1 MEVISIS
8 DKKFL
13 KYFKSW
19 ENLISFL
26 IPFIVSAFVAFF
38 GDLIEIN
45 IAHFLATS
53 FLLIVI
59 IWILFLK
66 INDKNEMLE
75 ETKQQLKSVQSLL
88 TSYKVIDDFPYPK
101 IFNVI
106 VTESQILCY
115 LHKSKIFKIN
125 HLYTIIKTDGEAEHE
140 VGIITIISFQTNGT
154 PVANTEFTTK
164 DNNFIQKFIK
174 SDPHLLQEL
183 FIIPSID
190 SKYKSQGGY

>member
-1 MEVISIS
+1 MEVIKIS

-19 ENLISFL
+19 DNLISFF
-26 IPFIVSAFVAFF
+26 IPVITSVLVVFF
-38 GDLIEIN
+38 GKLVKIN
-45 IAHFLATS
+45 ASYFLAVVFIST
-53 FLLIVI
+53 VI

-66 INDKNEMLE
+66 INDKNEELE
-75 ETKQQLKSVQSLL
+75 ETKKQLKEVQLSLS
-88 TSYKVIDDFPYPK
+88 SYKVINDFPYPK
-101 IFNVI
+101 IFHVLL
-106 VTESQILCY
+106 TGSQILCY

-140 VGIITIISFQTNGT
+140 VGILKIISFQTNST
-154 PVANTEFTTK
+154 PVANIEFTTK
-164 DNNFIQKFIK
+164 DENFINKFIE
-174 SDPHLLQEL
+174 SDPYLLQEL